1 MLKISYYI
9 AFSQVK
15 SNSDDFG
22 WGVVLNFQKKANQKV
37 NKKTMQ
43 ISQEK
48 IVSGIGGHLWKVVA
62 YKRWS
67 HMESQLYHAIS
78 GQGIEQLGALF
89 GSVFPLF

>member
-1 MLKISYYI
+1 
-9 AFSQVK
+9 
-15 SNSDDFG
+15 
-22 WGVVLNFQKKANQKV
+22 
-37 NKKTMQ
+37 MQ

-67 HMESQLYHAIS
+67 HVESQLYHAIS

-89 GSVFPLF
+89 GSVFPLFLVKLAGGEFPAFCLAVGGGGGIPCLWP